1 MIKKI
6 GNIIYKLLFAI
17 AAVGFLI
24 CFSLPFGNEFY
35 LSGLQQY
42 FTSDELSLFSMQSK
56 VAVCV
61 LGILLWHKL
70 GEKCSVYY
78 KYEMLVLMILGI
90 AVLHIS
96 QRNTASHKIADIQ
109 YCMEDNYCPDY
120 VNVLLKRTG
129 TQTDDNE

>member
-17 AAVGFLI
+17 AVVVLLTCLFI
-24 CFSLPFGNEFY
+24 SLVDKFY

-56 VAVCV
+56 ITVCV
-61 LGILLWHKL
+61 FGILLWHKL
-70 GEKCSVYY
+70 GEKYLVFY
-78 KYEMLVLMILGI
+78 KYEMLALMILSI
-90 AVLHIS
+90 AVLYIL
-96 QRNTASHKIADIQ
+96 QCNPASHKLADIQ
-109 YCMEDNYCPDY
+109 YCIEDNRCPDY

-129 TQTDDNE
+129 TQADDNE

>member
-6 GNIIYKLLFAI
+6 ENILYKLLFAI
-17 AAVGFLI
+17 VAVGLLI
-24 CFSLPFGNEFY
+24 CLSISLVDKFY

-42 FTSDELSLFSMQSK
+42 FTSDELSLFSMQGK

-70 GEKCSVYY
+70 GEEYSVFY
-78 KYEMLVLMILGI
+78 KYEMLALMILGI

-96 QRNTASHKIADIQ
+96 QSNPASHKLADIQ
-109 YCMEDNYCPDY
+109 YCIEDNHCPDY

-129 TQTDDNE
+129 TQADDND

>member
-17 AAVGFLI
+17 AVVGFLI
-24 CFSLPFGNEFY
+24 CFSVPFGNEFY
-35 LSGLQQY
+35 LSSLQQY
-42 FTSDELSLFSMQSK
+42 FNSDELSLFSMQSK

-70 GEKCSVYY
+70 GEKYSVFY
-78 KYEMLVLMILGI
+78 KYEMLALMILGI

-96 QRNTASHKIADIQ
+96 QSNPASHKLTDIQ
-109 YCMEDNYCPDY
+109 YCIEDNHCPDY

>member
-56 VAVCV
+56 VAVCM

-70 GEKCSVYY
+70 GEKYSVFY
-78 KYEMLVLMILGI
+78 KYEMLALMILGI

-96 QRNTASHKIADIQ
+96 QSNPANHKLADIQ

>member
-17 AAVGFLI
+17 AVMGFLM
-24 CFSLPFGNEFY
+24 CFSIPFGNEFY

-70 GEKCSVYY
+70 GEKYSVFY
-78 KYEMLVLMILGI
+78 KYEMHVLKNLHTNVHFCLH
-90 AVLHIS
+90 VL
-96 QRNTASHKIADIQ
+96 RVFFFFF
-109 YCMEDNYCPDY
+109 C
-120 VNVLLKRTG
+120 
-129 TQTDDNE
+129 